1 MTFSKSCWKGE
12 YWGAK
17 FTQCDYE
24 VEEEYPGEVFD
35 IIKKLIEEEDY
46 DYIPETL
53 DVTAVKCLDQD
64 CERYEER
71 DFEINVRDYL
81 SDEEY
86 KELEELLESY
96 LDEE

>member
-1 MTFSKSCWKGE
+1 MTFSKSCWRGE

-24 VEEEYPGEVFD
+24 VEEEYDGEVFD

-46 DYIPETL
+46 DYIPTTL

-71 DFEINVRDYL
+71 EFEINVRDYL

-96 LDEE
+96 LEEE